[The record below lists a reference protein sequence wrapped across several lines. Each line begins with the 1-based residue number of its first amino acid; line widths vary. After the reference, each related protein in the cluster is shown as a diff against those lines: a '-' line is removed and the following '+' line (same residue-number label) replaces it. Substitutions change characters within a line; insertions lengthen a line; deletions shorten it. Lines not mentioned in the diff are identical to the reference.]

1 MNPKH
6 PFKWGHF
13 QSDIILLCV
22 RWYLR
27 YPLSYRNL
35 EEMMGERGLTVD
47 HTTVYRW
54 IQAYATQ
61 LDKRCRSYLK
71 PSNDSWRV
79 DETYIPVK
87 GEWKYL
93 YRAVDS
99 EGNTLDFLLTAK
111 RDATAAERF
120 LRKALA
126 AAHTQTP
133 RVINVDKNAAYPKA
147 EETLKAEDLLAETTE
162 LRQNKYLNNIVEQ
175 DHRFIKRLTLA
186 GMGFQS
192 FNTAR
197 RTLRGYEAMN
207 MIRKGQVQGV
217 EKGNIMSQVEYA
229 RSTFWSCCIT
239 SADF

>member
-6 PFKWGHF
+6 SFKWRHF

-35 EEMMGERGLTVD
+35 EEMMLERGLTVD

-54 IQAYATQ
+54 VQVYAPE
-61 LDKRCRSYLK
+61 LDKRCRAYLK
-71 PSNDSWRV
+71 PTNDSWRV
-79 DETYIPVK
+79 DETYIEVK

-99 EGNTLDFLLTAK
+99 QGNTLDFMLSAR
-111 RDATAAERF
+111 RDAGAAERF
-120 LRKALA
+120 FRKALKSS
-126 AAHTQTP
+126 HNQKP
-133 RVINVDKNAAYPKA
+133 RVINVDKNAAYPPAIDK
-147 EETLKAEDLLAETTE
+147 LKKDQSLGETTE
-162 LRQNKYLNNIVEQ
+162 LRPVKYLNNIVEQ
-175 DHRFIKRLTLA
+175 DHRFIKRLVNP
-186 GMGFQS
+186 GMGFAS

-197 RTLRGYEAMN
+197 RTLRGVEAMN

-217 EKGNIMSQVEYA
+217 EKGNIMSQVEFVYQLFGVA
-229 RSTFWSCCIT
+229 
-239 SADF
+239 A